1 MAAIQLANRE
11 QVHGRYEQTD
21 PCGAADGRQEK
32 RTGIDAGMH
41 DGVEKSQQQWHAKG
55 DIGMIQICET
65 RHEFRV
71 KNSIEESRDGED
83 EPHERTGGANIEEG
97 AVGANRGANQDESAE
112 SANERRKGKEIRIAG
127 ANVVMAASEEVAE
140 FMGEKNGEQREGE
153 RKA

>member
-1 MAAIQLANRE
+1 MTAIQLANWE

-32 RTGIDAGMH
+32 RTGIDGGMH
-41 DGVEKSQQQWHAKG
+41 DGVEKPQQQWHAKG
-55 DIGMIQICET
+55 DVGMTEVRET
-65 RHEFRV
+65 WHEFRV
-71 KNSIEESRDGED
+71 KDSIKEGGDGKD
-83 EPHERTGGANIEEG
+83 EPHERTRGANIEKG

-112 SANERRKGKEIRIAG
+112 GANERREGKEIGIAG